1 MNLGRSVG
9 GCSSGPRKGGCVA
22 FVLQKEAF
30 LADVLNVPYPENS
43 RLKILAYQ
51 INRKMT
57 SAISDEPGTWLCNS
71 TKRAIR
77 FRLWSCRFPLSN
89 SNSPPRCQMKM
100 HRGGLNESSDT
111 SSSWA
116 CSLSRS
122 DWDNHAS
129 VQGIFWW
136 HLSLVYFLLHLTPN
150 LPCKA
155 YMGYNPQS
163 HLGNEFTGSGFQLC
177 A

>member
-77 FRLWSCRFPLSN
+77 FRLWNCKFPLSN

-100 HRGGLNESSDT
+100 HRGGLNESSIPHHHGLVPWADQTGTTMQVSKGYFGDT
-111 SSSWA
+111 LAWCTSWSIWVLT
-116 CSLSRS
+116 CPLKLTWDITLSP
-122 DWDNHAS
+122 
-129 VQGIFWW
+129 I
-136 HLSLVYFLLHLTPN
+136 
-150 LPCKA
+150 
-155 YMGYNPQS
+155 
-163 HLGNEFTGSGFQLC
+163 
-177 A
+177 